1 MRQINQINVSTKT
14 STSSYSN
21 GSGYSLNRSNSNIFT
36 PSVPTTPSWSST
48 KPNFGLKKS
57 MSTTEVTEVIETGR
71 GFKPSDRQD
80 PQKREFLTDLTKR
93 VFKVGL
99 VSLGL

>member
-1 MRQINQINVSTKT
+1 
-14 STSSYSN
+14 
-21 GSGYSLNRSNSNIFT
+21 
-36 PSVPTTPSWSST
+36 
-48 KPNFGLKKS
+48 
-57 MSTTEVTEVIETGR
+57 MSTTEVAKVIETGR

-99 VSLGL
+99 VSFSISCVVRRKYCEK